1 MIDYY
6 LNQKI
11 NKVRIIN
18 TLNNKIIWLH
28 TKLIDNTKN
37 RKNVQSLE
45 VAEVVFFQ
53 SNIVAIK
60 INENRKCY
68 TLLRHKSYAYL
79 LNI

>member
-6 LNQKI
+6 LNQEI

-28 TKLIDNTKN
+28 KKLIDNTKN

-60 INENRKCY
+60 INENRKC
-68 TLLRHKSYAYL
+68 
-79 LNI
+79 